1 MLDRQR
7 TRREPDAVRV
17 EDVIPAEILG
27 DVDAADRAYLE
38 QVFREPQKYLPPRK
52 QPDAAAEAAREATG
66 DVPENRFARRA
77 KLAGLAMAGGLVAAA
92 VVVAP
97 SLTGSLRP
105 ATVSDTP
112 TMPAGFSGA
121 AALGGRA
128 VPQQHHADGGTTS
141 GQLDTTSRGSRP
153 EPSSSAPAPGTGR
166 PPTATPSSSSAP
178 TSSATPSA
186 PKTPAAKLEAVKRFY
201 ATIGRDTQGALAQLT
216 PALAGGEPG
225 DLVRA
230 WSAMDAIDVQEKDT
244 QVQPDGSVLAVVT
257 LRQPDGSLLRV
268 TQLLRFA
275 ENTAGLIADAR
286 VLSAQYM

>member
-27 DVDAADRAYLE
+27 DVGDADRAYLE
-38 QVFREPQKYLPPRK
+38 QVFREPQKYLPPRR
-52 QPDAAAEAAREATG
+52 QSSATAEAGAEDSG
-66 DVPENRFARRA
+66 DEPENRFARRA
-77 KLAGLAMAGGLVAAA
+77 KLAGLAMAGGLVATA

-97 SLTGSLRP
+97 TLTAAHRP
-105 ATVSDTP
+105 VTVTEATA
-112 TMPAGFSGA
+112 PAGFSGA

-128 VPQQHHADGGTTS
+128 VPHQQQQHNAADGGTTA
-141 GQLDTTSRGSRP
+141 GQQDTTGHGKQP
-153 EPSSSAPAPGTGR
+153 ASSSAPAPGQSSV
-166 PPTATPSSSSAP
+166 TPSSSAAP
-178 TSSATPSA
+178 TSSATTSA
-186 PKTPAAKLEAVKRFY
+186 PKTPGDKLAAVKNFY
-201 ATIGRDTQGALAQLT
+201 ATIGRDANGALALLA

-230 WSAMDAIDVQEKDT
+230 WSTMDAIDVQEKDT

-257 LRQPDGSLLRV
+257 MRQPDGGLLRV

-275 ENTAGLIADAR
+275 ENTAALITDAR
-286 VLSAQYM
+286 LLSAQYM